1 MSQKRI
7 RKRQTAL
14 LMPPYWR
21 SILASVFLMLAMMF
35 LFEFFSDPRSG
46 ELRWPRMMAPVFALA
61 GIVVAGVF
69 YAEFK
74 LYKKRQPHS
83 EHNEELR

>member
-7 RKRQTAL
+7 RKKQTAAPT
-14 LMPPYWR
+14 PPYWK
-21 SILASVFLMLAMMF
+21 SILASFLLVLAMMF
-35 LFEFFSDPRSG
+35 WFEFFSNPRSG
-46 ELRWPRMMAPVFALA
+46 ELRRGMMAPVFALFA
-61 GIVVAGVF
+61 VVVAGVF

-74 LYKKRQPHS
+74 LHKKRPQRS